1 MQQLNDWLNSLGFSG
16 SEILGNLIVTII
28 AVITARWV
36 SRKLRRQVIVALS
49 RKAFGRNDAILVSR
63 LVSISV
69 YLVAT
74 VVVLVAWGVNS
85 TGILTALG
93 AFSVALGLSLQDVFR
108 NFFSGVLLLMEKPFK
123 VGDHVQVQL
132 VEGEVLGIDIR
143 TTMVRTSN
151 GATVMVPNSIMYSQ
165 ILTTRSG
172 RGVHRLDLSIA
183 ARQVDVATL
192 SNTVTEAIAGTGI
205 VIPPLQSPMIVSTS
219 RESTEITVSLLI
231 PDQPE
236 HRQMITDAIM
246 ASAGD
251 LELEI
256 TVK

>member
-1 MQQLNDWLNSLGFSG
+1 MLAT
-16 SEILGNLIVTII
+16 LIV
-28 AVITARWV
+28 
-36 SRKLRRQVIVALS
+36 
-49 RKAFGRNDAILVSR
+49 LV
-63 LVSISV
+63 V
-69 YLVAT
+69 
-74 VVVLVAWGVNS
+74 WGVNS

-143 TTMVRTSN
+143 TTLVRTAN

-165 ILTTRSG
+165 VLTTRSG

-183 ARQVDVATL
+183 AKKVDVATL
-192 SNTVTEAIAGTGI
+192 SSIVSEGIAGTGI
-205 VIPPLQSPMIVSTS
+205 AIPPVQAPVIVSTS
-219 RESTEITVSLLI
+219 RESTELTVSLLL
-231 PDQPE
+231 PDQPA
-236 HRQMITDAIM
+236 HRQTIIDAVM
-246 ASAGD
+246 AAAGD
-251 LELEI
+251 VELEI

>member
-1 MQQLNDWLNSLGFSG
+1 
-16 SEILGNLIVTII
+16 
-28 AVITARWV
+28 
-36 SRKLRRQVIVALS
+36 
-49 RKAFGRNDAILVSR
+49 
-63 LVSISV
+63 
-69 YLVAT
+69 
-74 VVVLVAWGVNS
+74 
-85 TGILTALG
+85 
-93 AFSVALGLSLQDVFR
+93 
-108 NFFSGVLLLMEKPFK
+108 
-123 VGDHVQVQL
+123 
-132 VEGEVLGIDIR
+132 
-143 TTMVRTSN
+143 
-151 GATVMVPNSIMYSQ
+151 
-165 ILTTRSG
+165 
-172 RGVHRLDLSIA
+172 VHRLDLSIA

-236 HRQMITDAIM
+236 HRQTITDAIM